1 MTTDYIDVLKLSSQE
16 AEEAVIGS
24 ILISGSQFVRLQ
36 GFLRAGDFWTVRY
49 QTIWKAFE
57 RLTEEGSPI
66 ELTTVYLD
74 IEKMGM
80 LHDIGGPAELTR
92 LCNIP
97 SNSMHVD
104 AYARHVHRLATH
116 RAMLEASD
124 ELRKNA
130 TEGANIDL
138 AIARSERA
146 IMGLRRRQ
154 MSVDIPLQGMQEA
167 TLNKFKALTEAE
179 ARTKENPDYIIG
191 VRTGLADLDFM
202 LDGLRP
208 GVTTLAAAT
217 GMGKT
222 ALCLQIVRFAAKFG
236 ILRGYGAQPAKTLFF
251 SGEMTQDQLMNRLL
265 GSMTGVPI
273 RHIERGS
280 YNAQQKERLIDA
292 LGELDMNHCLS
303 FENAKRMN
311 TGQIRQ
317 RVQTMV
323 AENDLDF
330 LALDGLLQIES
341 LAVSDYDSAKQKA
354 YMDSKRRDA
363 IEAIMND
370 LEDISL
376 TREIPILLTH
386 QLSRAPSGRA
396 DKRPVLSDLAEANF
410 VEQKSAVILFL
421 YRDSYYNDE
430 AQENSAEVIC
440 QKNRHGQTGT
450 VHQIYDAQ
458 YTRFIDA
465 DHSRF
470 TLGGD

>member
-1 MTTDYIDVLKLSSQE
+1 
-16 AEEAVIGS
+16 
-24 ILISGSQFVRLQ
+24 
-36 GFLRAGDFWTVRY
+36 
-49 QTIWKAFE
+49 
-57 RLTEEGSPI
+57 
-66 ELTTVYLD
+66 
-74 IEKMGM
+74 
-80 LHDIGGPAELTR
+80 
-92 LCNIP
+92 
-97 SNSMHVD
+97 
-104 AYARHVHRLATH
+104 
-116 RAMLEASD
+116 
-124 ELRKNA
+124 
-130 TEGANIDL
+130 
-138 AIARSERA
+138 
-146 IMGLRRRQ
+146 
-154 MSVDIPLQGMQEA
+154 
-167 TLNKFKALTEAE
+167 
-179 ARTKENPDYIIG
+179 
-191 VRTGLADLDFM
+191 
-202 LDGLRP
+202 
-208 GVTTLAAAT
+208 
-217 GMGKT
+217 
-222 ALCLQIVRFAAKFG
+222 
-236 ILRGYGAQPAKTLFF
+236 
-251 SGEMTQDQLMNRLL
+251 
-265 GSMTGVPI
+265 
-273 RHIERGS
+273 
-280 YNAQQKERLIDA
+280 
-292 LGELDMNHCLS
+292 
-303 FENAKRMN
+303 
-311 TGQIRQ
+311 
-317 RVQTMV
+317 MV

>member
-1 MTTDYIDVLKLSSQE
+1 MDFTLDVLKLSSQE

-24 ILISGSQFVRLQ
+24 VLVSGRQFVMLQ
-36 GFLRAGDFWTVRY
+36 GFLRAGDFWSLRY
-49 QTIWKAFE
+49 RIMWKAYE
-57 RLTEEGSPI
+57 RLVERGDPI
-66 ELTTVYLD
+66 ELTTVHL
-74 IEKMGM
+74 ELEEMGQFE
-80 LHDIGGPAELTR
+80 DVGGFAELMR
-92 LCNIP
+92 LVNCP
-97 SNSMHVD
+97 SNSMHVES
-104 AYARHVHRLATH
+104 YARHVHRLATH

-130 TEGANIDL
+130 TDGANIDL

-154 MSVDIPLQGMQEA
+154 MAVDTPMLGMQEA

-179 ARTKENPDYIIG
+179 ARTKENPNYIIG

-208 GVTTLAAAT
+208 GITTLAAAT

-222 ALCLQIVRFAAKFG
+222 ALCLQIVRFAAQFG

-265 GSMTGVPI
+265 GSMTGVPV

-280 YNAQQKERLIDA
+280 YSPEQKELLIDA
-292 LGELDMNHCLS
+292 LGQLDMNHCLN

-311 TGQIRQ
+311 TSQIRQ

-341 LAVSDYDSAKQKA
+341 LASSDHDSPKQKA

-370 LEDISL
+370 LEDIAL

-396 DKRPVLSDLAEANF
+396 DKRPVLSDLAEASF

-421 YRDSYYNDE
+421 YRDGYYNEE
-430 AQENSAEVIC
+430 AQEDSAEVIC

-465 DHSRF
+465 DRMRF
-470 TLGGD
+470 TLGG